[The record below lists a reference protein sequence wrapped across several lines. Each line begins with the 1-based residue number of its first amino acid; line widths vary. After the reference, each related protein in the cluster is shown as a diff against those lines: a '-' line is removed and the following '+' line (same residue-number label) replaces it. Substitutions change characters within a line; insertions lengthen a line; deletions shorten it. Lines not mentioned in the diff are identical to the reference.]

1 MSQGRIRQQGNEWRF
16 KAISI
21 ASPASWR
28 KSEQPSKTLMFPTD
42 AELDRALKSG
52 DRSALGT
59 IYDRYGSVVYGLALK
74 MLADPQEAEDLTQ
87 EVFLTLWRKQ
97 SYSQERGSLRSFLTV
112 MTRSRALDRLRSR
125 SRKLKFFGKWGQTL
139 SEKMGSVTP
148 FEEAAVRERRDRVRR
163 ALETLPE
170 KQRQIL
176 ELSYYE
182 GLSQSEIAQRLELP
196 LGTVKTRSRQGLLK
210 LRQCLQDALE

>member
-1 MSQGRIRQQGNEWRF
+1 MSQGRIRQQGNEWKF
-16 KAISI
+16 EAIEI
-21 ASPASWR
+21 ASPASW
-28 KSEQPSKTLMFPTD
+28 KSQKRSKTLMFPND
-42 AELDRALKSG
+42 AELDLALKSG
-52 DRSALGT
+52 DRAALGT

-87 EVFLTLWRKQ
+87 EVFLTLWRQ
-97 SYSQERGSLRSFLTV
+97 GSYNPDRGSLGSFLTV

-125 SRKLKFFGKWGQTL
+125 SRKLKFLGRWGQTL

-148 FEEAAVRERRDRVRR
+148 FEEAAVRERRDRVRH
-163 ALETLPE
+163 ALKMLPA

-176 ELSYYE
+176 ELSYYQ
-182 GLSQSEIAQRLELP
+182 GLSQSAIAQRLELP

-210 LRQCLQDALE
+210 LRQCLQDAME